1 MYRKIIL
8 LLVVLSGYASAHEW
22 TPTYPKLEQ
31 SYVHNVLKVSMKLF
45 NNRVG
50 INHYEIEVFDSEW
63 NSIKFAMAEKIIRI
77 RHLERKKIDVFIREQ
92 DRYNI
97 TYVCSK
103 SKIISDDPSITYV
116 TSRICSK
123 VKQ

>member
-1 MYRKIIL
+1 M
-8 LLVVLSGYASAHEW
+8 VLSGYASAHEW

-31 SYVHNVLKVSMKLF
+31 SYVPKVLKVSMKLF